1 VFLTGIEDLG
11 VAVDFDQ
18 GAEMVVPILNA
29 DTGRQVPEPGGTLLN
44 PVMATDLVAV
54 VLVLGAL
61 GRIRLGQTFE

>member
-1 VFLTGIEDLG
+1 MFLTGIEDLG

-18 GAEMVVPILNA
+18 GAEMVVPLLKA
-29 DTGRQVPEPGGTLLN
+29 GTGRQVPEPGGTLLN

-54 VLVLGAL
+54 VLVLGPL

>member
-1 VFLTGIEDLG
+1 
-11 VAVDFDQ
+11 
-18 GAEMVVPILNA
+18 MVVPIFNA

-54 VLVLGAL
+54 VLILGPL